1 MPENDPEPLVYYQ
14 CVQKLVT
21 IRKKQ
26 YVFMIKYNISLA
38 YIEPEHV
45 DSILNMRGGCCGN
58 NKRGIFRMASDQ
70 EIRIWNGEA
79 SR

>member
-1 MPENDPEPLVYYQ
+1 MPENDSIPLVYYQ

-26 YVFMIKYNISLA
+26 YVFTIKYNISLA
-38 YIEPEHV
+38 YVEPEHV
-45 DSILNMRGGCCGN
+45 DSILNMRGGCCGSR
-58 NKRGIFRMASDQ
+58 KRGIFRRATEQ